1 MWWLEGGI
9 EMQYSHP
16 RLREAPVHLSSAWCG
31 LLGRRMRFSCL
42 AVCGL
47 LAAMLPTTT
56 PFMTTVLRLQPT
68 ARGGL
73 AGAGGWLAG
82 SGGCF
87 TPPGRRRQALP
98 AELRFAA
105 AGAAA
110 SAPPRRGPR
119 VGGAGGMAMQQ
130 QAGIFSNEMLNV
142 EAGAKTY
149 LVGADIRRNK
159 YKTLESTWS
168 VQDSLAELAR
178 LSETAGLDVVGTEF
192 QVMQNPS
199 PASFI
204 GEGKLAAL
212 VEKCAALDVRNV
224 IFDEELSPA
233 QQKNILNALAKGC
246 GEDRVKVLDRTML
259 ILQIFAQRARTREA
273 KLQVS
278 AAQMKY
284 MIPRLQYFMT
294 QGAGMDAKG
303 GGSKGLKG
311 IGETQ
316 LEVDKR
322 LFRKQI
328 QKVEEEM
335 RAVAQQR
342 EAYRQKRRER
352 DNLPIVAIVGYTNAG
367 KSTMLNRLTQED
379 SVYAD
384 DLLFA
389 TLDPT
394 TRRVRLPG
402 GKEVLY
408 SDTVG
413 FIQKLPTKLVA
424 SFRATLEELEDASLV
439 LHVVDA
445 SHALAKQ
452 QIWSVQNIIE
462 ELMLEDT
469 PQILVLNKM
478 DSYDESVHNMTIEDP
493 EWLRIH
499 PRVIPEC
506 VVATSAKKS
515 LNIDT
520 LLETVEQ
527 ALLQLTVVVECVIP
541 YSAGDLL
548 SEVHKVG
555 TIIDEDYREEGTH
568 VTAYVPPSLRNKL
581 EKFAV

>member
-1 MWWLEGGI
+1 
-9 EMQYSHP
+9 
-16 RLREAPVHLSSAWCG
+16 
-31 LLGRRMRFSCL
+31 
-42 AVCGL
+42 
-47 LAAMLPTTT
+47 
-56 PFMTTVLRLQPT
+56 
-68 ARGGL
+68 
-73 AGAGGWLAG
+73 
-82 SGGCF
+82 
-87 TPPGRRRQALP
+87 
-98 AELRFAA
+98 
-105 AGAAA
+105 
-110 SAPPRRGPR
+110 
-119 VGGAGGMAMQQ
+119 MAMQQ

-342 EAYRQKRRER
+342 EAYRQMRRER